1 MASLEQMKH
10 DGRDCWRLRFYIDKR
25 RETIGLGAFDESAA
39 ILAKSHIEHLI
50 EMKRNERP
58 PKPVTSRWLSTLP
71 SEIYDRLAN
80 LRLVEP
86 QAILDQPRTILAF
99 MRAYVA
105 GRTDWK
111 KSDNYSQGIVW
122 LEKFLG
128 RDVPL
133 AGLTKGDADRW
144 HRWMMIDTKLSVNTA
159 GQHVKRCRQ
168 MMRSAQDDK
177 LIEVNPFD
185 GIKLDLSS
193 DSTKNRFIDGVQAK
207 AILEACPDQ
216 EWRVIFAL
224 ARYAGLRCPSEV
236 LEVRWSDIVWD
247 RKRFKVRS
255 SKTAR
260 YGKGERVVPLFP
272 ELLAELDSLFA
283 IKQPGLSIPA
293 DAYVIQTYRS
303 TETNLRKALHR
314 IADNAGVERWPKPF
328 MALRASRRTELER
341 SGRFTNH
348 VLNDWFGHSG
358 AVAETY
364 YLQTTEDDYS
374 LANGPTSPSVG
385 PLVGPSQ
392 GKPETPRD
400 IEKQKN
406 PSNCRVLMVAN
417 GLGNVDEY
425 THQGSNLKP
434 SAS

>member
-1 MASLEQMKH
+1 
-10 DGRDCWRLRFYIDKR
+10 
-25 RETIGLGAFDESAA
+25 
-39 ILAKSHIEHLI
+39 
-50 EMKRNERP
+50 
-58 PKPVTSRWLSTLP
+58 
-71 SEIYDRLAN
+71 
-80 LRLVEP
+80 
-86 QAILDQPRTILAF
+86 

-105 GRTDWK
+105 SRTDWK
-111 KSDNYSQGIVW
+111 KPANYLQAVDW

-128 RDVPL
+128 KDVPVVS
-133 AGLTKGDADRW
+133 LTKGDADRW
-144 HRWMMIDTKLSVNTA
+144 HRWMVNDKKLSQNTA
-159 GQHVKRCRQ
+159 GQNVKRCRQ

-185 GIKLDLSS
+185 GIKIDLSS
-193 DSTKNRFIDGVQAK
+193 DSTKNRFIDGEQAK

-272 ELLAELDSLFA
+272 ELLAELESLFTLVE
-283 IKQPGLSIPA
+283 PGLSIPA
-293 DAYVIQTYRS
+293 DSYVIQTYRS
-303 TETNLRKALHR
+303 TETNLRKTLHR
-314 IADNAGVERWPKPF
+314 IADNAGIERWPKPF

-341 SGRFTNH
+341 SGRFANH

-364 YLQTTEDDYS
+364 DLQTTEDDYS
-374 LANGPTSPSVG
+374 LANGPTGPS
-385 PLVGPSQ
+385 VGPSQ

-406 PSNCRVLMVAN
+406 PANCRVLMVAN
-417 GLGNVDEY
+417 DLGNVNEN
-425 THQGSNLKP
+425 TP
-434 SAS
+434 IRIRT